1 MPRFL
6 SAVLL
11 CLTTMAA
18 QAGDAQI
25 AVAANFSAPAKR
37 IAEAFERASG
47 HKATLVTGATGKFH
61 AQIVNGAPF
70 DVLLA
75 ADDDTPAK
83 LEREGHA
90 TGPRFTYA
98 IGRLVLWS
106 ATPGLVD
113 GDGAVLKRGSF
124 RHIAVANPRLAPYG
138 QAAMETLAALGLA
151 ERLRPRFVLGE
162 NIAQTHQ
169 FVASGNAELGF
180 VALAQVTKGGRIG
193 EGSGWIVPAQLHQPI
208 HQDAVLLAHGRGN
221 AAAKAFLEWL
231 KGDDAKATIRSFGYD
246 LP

>member
-1 MPRFL
+1 MQHFL

-47 HKATLVTGATGKFH
+47 HKATLVTGATGKFY

-75 ADDDTPAK
+75 ADDETTAK
-83 LEREGHA
+83 LEKEGHA
-90 TGPRFTYA
+90 TGARFTYA

-106 ATPGLVD
+106 PQPGRVD
-113 GDGAVLKRGSF
+113 ARGEVLKTGRF
-124 RHIAVANPRLAPYG
+124 RHLAMASPKLAPYG
-138 QAAMETLAALGLA
+138 FAAQQTLSALGLR
-151 ERLRPRFVLGE
+151 ERLGDRIVFGE
-162 NIAQTHQ
+162 NIGQTHQ
-169 FVASGNAELGF
+169 FVTSDNAELGF
-180 VALAQVTKGGRIG
+180 VALSQVTINGKPVA
-193 EGSGWIVPAQLHQPI
+193 GSAWIVPAALHDPI
-208 HQDAVLLAHGRGN
+208 RQDAVLLAHGRDN
-221 AAAKAFLEWL
+221 AAAVAFLAYL
-231 KGDDAKATIRSFGYD
+231 RGDAARRTIAAFGYA

>member
-37 IAEAFERASG
+37 IAEAFEHASG

-75 ADDDTPAK
+75 ADDDTREAG
-83 LEREGHA
+83 REGTRPAAFHLRHRP
-90 TGPRFTYA
+90 PR
-98 IGRLVLWS
+98 
-106 ATPGLVD
+106 
-113 GDGAVLKRGSF
+113 AVEC
-124 RHIAVANPRLAPYG
+124 NPRPCRLATAPY
-138 QAAMETLAALGLA
+138 
-151 ERLRPRFVLGE
+151 
-162 NIAQTHQ
+162 
-169 FVASGNAELGF
+169 
-180 VALAQVTKGGRIG
+180 
-193 EGSGWIVPAQLHQPI
+193 
-208 HQDAVLLAHGRGN
+208 
-221 AAAKAFLEWL
+221 
-231 KGDDAKATIRSFGYD
+231 
-246 LP
+246 